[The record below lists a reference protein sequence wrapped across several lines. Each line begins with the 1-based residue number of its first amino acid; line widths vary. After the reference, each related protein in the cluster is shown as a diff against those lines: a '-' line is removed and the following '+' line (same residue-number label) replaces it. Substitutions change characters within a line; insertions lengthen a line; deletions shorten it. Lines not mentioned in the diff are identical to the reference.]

1 MEPYNF
7 YEFARE
13 LREDGYEGGPAFR
26 TMISRAYYAAHLKA
40 HSTLLA
46 RRVDPTK
53 GQEDANQRIHRLV
66 INSMR
71 GLRWYGLADNL
82 DDLRELRVRADYDL
96 RERIDTTDVA
106 TSFKLAE
113 RILGELDHPP
123 R

>member
-1 MEPYNF
+1 MEPDHF
-7 YEFARE
+7 FEFARE
-13 LREDGYEGGPAFR
+13 LREAGYEGGPAYR

-46 RRVDPTK
+46 KRVDPTR
-53 GQEDANQRIHRLV
+53 GQEDGNQRIHRLV

-71 GLRWYGLADNL
+71 NLRWYGLADNL
-82 DDLRELRVRADYDL
+82 DELRELRVRADYSL
-96 RERIDTTDVA
+96 REDVDGAAVA